1 MAISIAQPWYLR
13 ERIKRRLFANVLS
26 EVSVNTIQLNKD
38 IEVDPTQ
45 IASVTLE
52 KKGAKISSKVVS
64 VSSGDFQ
71 DLRVPEDS
79 LIVRLSDGAEF
90 AIRGEQEA
98 KSAWDQLR
106 AAKEAQSL
114 GFGMSISNGS

>member
-1 MAISIAQPWYLR
+1 MS
-13 ERIKRRLFANVLS
+13 
-26 EVSVNTIQLNKD
+26 TIQLSKD

-64 VSSGDFQ
+64 VSSGEWQ

-79 LIVRLSDGAEF
+79 LIVRLSDGSEF

-98 KSAWDQLR
+98 KTAWDQLR
-106 AAKEAQSL
+106 AAKEGQSL
-114 GFGMSISNGS
+114 GFGMNISDGS

>member
-1 MAISIAQPWYLR
+1 MS
-13 ERIKRRLFANVLS
+13 
-26 EVSVNTIQLNKD
+26 TIQLSPD
-38 IEVDPTQ
+38 IEIDPKQ

-64 VSSGDFQ
+64 VSSGDWQ

-90 AIRGEQEA
+90 AIRGEGEA
-98 KSAWDQLR
+98 KRAWDQLR
-106 AAKEAQSL
+106 EVKDQQNL
-114 GFGMSISNGS
+114 GFGMNSNQAS

>member
-1 MAISIAQPWYLR
+1 MS
-13 ERIKRRLFANVLS
+13 
-26 EVSVNTIQLNKD
+26 TIQLNNEV
-38 IEVDPTQ
+38 EVDPSQ

-64 VSSGDFQ
+64 VSSGDWQ

-79 LIVRLSDGAEF
+79 LIVRLNDGAEF

-98 KSAWDQLR
+98 KQAWDQLR
-106 AAKEAQSL
+106 AAKEGQSL
-114 GFGMSISNGS
+114 SFGMKVSDGS